1 MSEDLS
7 DNATSVLALLE
18 ERPSLNTAALLS
30 THHDLDQPEVEA
42 ALVELREAGR
52 VRQTPM
58 GWKLPRT

>member
-30 THHDLDQPEVEA
+30 THHDLDQPEVED

-52 VRQTPM
+52 VRQTAM

>member
-18 ERPSLNTAALLS
+18 ERPSLNTAALLA
-30 THHDLDQPEVEA
+30 THHDLDQPEVEV

-52 VRQTPM
+52 VRQTAM
-58 GWKLPRT
+58 GCKLPRT